1 MVVCCPLGFG
11 EELLDASR
19 YGYTNHP
26 PEEALEVDYD
36 PWAAYEGPD
45 RSGKLGARNAGC
57 LSARLSHQRS
67 LRGA

>member
-1 MVVCCPLGFG
+1 MAAPRIMVVCCPLGLG

-45 RSGKLGARNAGC
+45 RSGKLERPK
-57 LSARLSHQRS
+57 RRTP
-67 LRGA
+67 